1 MGIFK
6 KAVQPSSD
14 ENVSTIEKTA
24 TVPNTPK
31 VPFLAIFLGLVASI
45 GGFMFGYESGQISGY
60 FNMPNFAQHFGEQA
74 ADGTYYFSAVRQG
87 TIVANL
93 CAAALVGSLIG
104 GKLADVLGRRL
115 TISATALFCM
125 VGKILEITST
135 THWAQFAVGR
145 FVGGVGIGSLS
156 VVVPMYQSECAP
168 KAVRGILISS
178 YQLFITLG
186 IWTGYMVDYGTN
198 TMTSTAAWRIPTGLS
213 FLWALILGLGI
224 LFLPESPRYAYR
236 IGRADEARMNI
247 AKLSGIL
254 PDDPSVNHQIRDI
267 QDKLDEE
274 AMAADAKWHE
284 IFTGPR
290 MLYRTV
296 LGIVLQAGQQLT
308 GANFLFYYGTTV
320 FSATGLSDSYVT
332 QIILGTVN
340 VACTFGGLV
349 VAAKCGRRKALMI
362 GALWSFACFMIYA
375 LVGHF
380 MLDNENPQNTPV
392 AGNILI
398 VFSCLFI
405 VAFATTWGPLVWA
418 IVAELYPAKYRG
430 TCMALAT
437 ASNWLWNFLISFFT
451 TSIVA
456 AIQWLYGLVFAGCC
470 LALFFIVYF
479 FVIESKDRSLEEI
492 DTMYV
497 MRVNP
502 ITSASWT
509 PPPGGER
516 RGTHSSAG
524 TSQRSAEKQDEI
536 LPADA

>member
-1 MGIFK
+1 
-6 KAVQPSSD
+6 
-14 ENVSTIEKTA
+14 
-24 TVPNTPK
+24 
-31 VPFLAIFLGLVASI
+31 
-45 GGFMFGYESGQISGY
+45 
-60 FNMPNFAQHFGEQA
+60 
-74 ADGTYYFSAVRQG
+74 
-87 TIVANL
+87 
-93 CAAALVGSLIG
+93 
-104 GKLADVLGRRL
+104 
-115 TISATALFCM
+115 
-125 VGKILEITST
+125 
-135 THWAQFAVGR
+135 
-145 FVGGVGIGSLS
+145 
-156 VVVPMYQSECAP
+156 
-168 KAVRGILISS
+168 
-178 YQLFITLG
+178 
-186 IWTGYMVDYGTN
+186 
-198 TMTSTAAWRIPTGLS
+198 
-213 FLWALILGLGI
+213 
-224 LFLPESPRYAYR
+224 
-236 IGRADEARMNI
+236 
-247 AKLSGIL
+247 
-254 PDDPSVNHQIRDI
+254 
-267 QDKLDEE
+267 
-274 AMAADAKWHE
+274 
-284 IFTGPR
+284 
-290 MLYRTV
+290 
-296 LGIVLQAGQQLT
+296 
-308 GANFLFYYGTTV
+308 
-320 FSATGLSDSYVT
+320 
-332 QIILGTVN
+332 
-340 VACTFGGLV
+340 
-349 VAAKCGRRKALMI
+349 
-362 GALWSFACFMIYA
+362 MIYA

-437 ASNWLWNFLISFFT
+437 ASNWLWNFSISFFT

-509 PPPGGER
+509 PPPEGER

>member
-1 MGIFK
+1 
-6 KAVQPSSD
+6 
-14 ENVSTIEKTA
+14 
-24 TVPNTPK
+24 
-31 VPFLAIFLGLVASI
+31 
-45 GGFMFGYESGQISGY
+45 
-60 FNMPNFAQHFGEQA
+60 MPNFAQHFGEQA
-74 ADGTYYFSAVRQG
+74 PDGTYYFSAVRQG

-93 CAAALVGSLIG
+93 CAGALVGSLIG

-247 AKLSGIL
+247 AKLSGIS
-254 PDDPSVNHQIRDI
+254 PDDPIVNHQIRDI

-290 MLYRTV
+290 MLYRTI

-308 GANFLFYYGTTV
+308 GANFLFYYGSV
-320 FSATGLSDSYVT
+320 YPLFLLLFVPRFSHRLIPHPHCLS
-332 QIILGTVN
+332 
-340 VACTFGGLV
+340 
-349 VAAKCGRRKALMI
+349 
-362 GALWSFACFMIYA
+362 
-375 LVGHF
+375 
-380 MLDNENPQNTPV
+380 
-392 AGNILI
+392 
-398 VFSCLFI
+398 
-405 VAFATTWGPLVWA
+405 PL
-418 IVAELYPAKYRG
+418 LHPH
-430 TCMALAT
+430 
-437 ASNWLWNFLISFFT
+437 N
-451 TSIVA
+451 
-456 AIQWLYGLVFAGCC
+456 
-470 LALFFIVYF
+470 
-479 FVIESKDRSLEEI
+479 
-492 DTMYV
+492 
-497 MRVNP
+497 
-502 ITSASWT
+502 
-509 PPPGGER
+509 
-516 RGTHSSAG
+516 H
-524 TSQRSAEKQDEI
+524 
-536 LPADA
+536 